1 MKDKQMI
8 NCPVCGVKFIPRT
21 FYPEDATFS
30 TIDGKK
36 LSGFNGYLSSRGVK
50 PQEVILSTWKTYCP
64 NCNYILNFVKEI
76 VRKEKLLSPKT
87 ISKDIS
93 SKYNSY
99 YFGFPFGD
107 YSQYLKEVSKRME
120 KGINS
125 ILKALDIETW
135 ENLYVIE
142 DNFKFLVKF
151 YANLESYCDT
161 KLGMKDEKD
170 IIAKVRKLKL
180 SQELEKSLLD
190 LNVIKDKI
198 IKGDYELSSSEDS
211 KIRTVLVRF
220 VLFLLKKQLES
231 LIDKEDLLK
240 GYEFLKRNDIESE
253 IKSYISEYLYTT
265 FNSDPTSK
273 KQINS
278 FLEKMFE
285 EAPV

>member
-273 KQINS
+273 KQINT